1 MHLADDPNWYLYHY
15 TGTDTARLILSTNRL
30 LLSSVSRT
38 SDPRER
44 RRLEFGLA
52 LRSDQPPPSNQELDE
67 IPAWFASEIGRC
79 VRLACFTT
87 DAATLSGNYM
97 ADIYLRGF
105 ARSRMWAQYA
115 RGHAGVCLV
124 FERHRL
130 LDAATSHLSADLT
143 FSGSVRYADHNP
155 LARDGRAEYWIDFA
169 ALKRLGRDA
178 CFDRHVKQHHRTLF
192 FEKLRDWR
200 DESEFRI
207 LTVSKSATDL
217 YLPIEGCIAGVMHG
231 DATPV
236 EESRQLISLTKGS
249 AVVHNGLSW
258 RNGYPWYDFGSFA
271 LHHGS
276 DFKLRG
282 DRDL

>member
-1 MHLADDPNWYLYHY
+1 MHLASDPNWYLYHY
-15 TGTDTARLILSTNRL
+15 TSTDTAKLILTSGRL

-38 SDPRER
+38 NDPRER

-52 LRSDQPPPSNQELDE
+52 VYSGQPPPANQELDE

-79 VRLACFTT
+79 ARIACFTT
-87 DAATLSGNYM
+87 DAQTLSGNYM

-105 ARSRMWAQYA
+105 SRSRMWAQYA
-115 RGHAGVCLV
+115 RGHAGVCLM

-130 LDAATSHLSADLT
+130 LDAATAHLSVDLT
-143 FSGSVRYADHNP
+143 FAGTVRYADHNP
-155 LARDGRAEYWIDFA
+155 HDRSGRAEYWIDFA
-169 ALKRLGRDA
+169 DLKTLGRDA
-178 CFDRHVKQHHRTLF
+178 CFERHLKRHHRALF

-207 LTVSKSATDL
+207 LSVSRSQSDL

-236 EESRQLISLTKGS
+236 EESRQLMSLTKGK
-249 AVVHNGLSW
+249 AIEHNGLTW

-271 LHHGS
+271 LPNEDG
-276 DFKLRG
+276 FKLRG
-282 DRDL
+282 DREL